1 MDAAACP
8 RFSSRRVRSTSWA
21 TVPGF
26 CGVPYPLSES
36 QIHPFEPAWRRTTW
50 RVQHG
55 LMQRGAAR
63 KGGYAPISAW
73 QHRSLR
79 SCERIGWQAKPPAPP
94 TAKWF
99 GCKVGQAVLPA
110 FHGVRPILSQLLTV
124 APLKG
129 PRGGSLPRFEIQVH
143 RFGRLRRYTFTPLVR
158 PGQPAWIVHQL
169 ETALATVLLPSGTSS
184 TTSRRS
190 QSVAPVTGLA
200 GMLSKARVTGGRPST
215 RIQKPVSAAWRVTER
230 MQALWQGQPPGL

>member
-1 MDAAACP
+1 VDAAACP

-73 QHRSLR
+73 QHRS
-79 SCERIGWQAKPPAPP
+79 
-94 TAKWF
+94 
-99 GCKVGQAVLPA
+99 
-110 FHGVRPILSQLLTV
+110 LTV

-215 RIQKPVSAAWRVTER
+215 RIQKPASAAWRV
-230 MQALWQGQPPGL
+230 ALARTAAGPLTPRART